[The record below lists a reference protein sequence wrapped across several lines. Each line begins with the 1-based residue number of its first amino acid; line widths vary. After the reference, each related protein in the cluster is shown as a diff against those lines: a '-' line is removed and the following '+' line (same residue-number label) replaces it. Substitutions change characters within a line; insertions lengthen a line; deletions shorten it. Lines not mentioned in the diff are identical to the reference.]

1 MKKSILD
8 KIAIR
13 VIPAVASMLIRLND
27 LTMRMTILNAE
38 PYMKHA
44 KSGAGFILAFWH
56 GRLLMMPRICKEY
69 DMTVLVSKHRDG
81 EFIARTISSFG
92 IKSERGSST
101 RGWFGGIRGLLKAV
115 KRGGNIVITPDGPKG
130 PARIAQT
137 GIVQIAQKTG
147 LPIVPVS
154 FNSSKKKLFKA
165 GTASFFPALF
175 QKASTY
181 SAILSV

>member
-1 MKKSILD
+1 MIKGILNNAGLF
-8 KIAIR
+8 I
-13 VIPAVASMLIRLND
+13 IPAVASMLIRLNE
-27 LTMRMTILNAE
+27 LTMRTTILNIE
-38 PYMKHA
+38 PYQKYA
-44 KSGAGFILAFWH
+44 RSGSGFILAFWH

-81 EFIARTISSFG
+81 ELIARTISSFG

-101 RGWFGGIRGLLKAV
+101 RGWFGGIKGLLRAV
-115 KRGGNIVITPDGPKG
+115 KRGGNLVITPDGPKG

-165 GTASFFPALF
+165 GTASSFPVLS
-175 QKASTY
+175 QRASTY